1 MFIAQVVS
9 KGKHGKA
16 YTSILLRE
24 SFRVGA
30 TVKSKTLAVLTR
42 LPAHVLEAVRRAVA
56 QPANSLPK
64 PANSSGTALAAPLA
78 VASAADSLAKLADAS
93 DGSLRLRQAES
104 LGALWT
110 VDQVAQ
116 QLGIKKAL
124 GVTRQ
129 AELSYWQVLARVLRP
144 GTSLLAMVR
153 LASTCAAAAMLGW
166 RLAFTEDDLYANGT
180 WLEGRHAVIE
190 RRLWQARPAPPRDQ
204 LFLYDVTSSY
214 LEGNYNA
221 LAAWGYNRDH
231 KEGKKQV
238 VVGLLTDSQGEP
250 VSIQVYRGNTSDP
263 KTFGQ
268 QVHKVKKELGCE
280 GVTLVGD
287 RGMIRKDQKEV
298 AQKAELH
305 FVTALTKPQIQKLL
319 VKKVLQL
326 ELFEE
331 QVHEVL
337 GEDGR
342 RFVLRRNPMRQEEL
356 KRTREQKQQALE
368 AALKKANTYLDE
380 HPRAKVAT
388 QRRDLAARLES
399 FKVQDWLKLTIKK
412 QRLVLNCDAKA
423 LEAAA
428 LLDGCYVV
436 ETDLKTPQADA
447 QTIHDRYKDLAFV
460 ERDFRTLKT
469 GHLEFR
475 PWFVCT
481 EDNTQAHAL
490 TSMLALKVRRHLER
504 AWWSLEVTVEEGLRE
519 LEKLCVMEL
528 VEAQSGKVVARLVP
542 EPSAQQKQLLDALKL
557 DLPRTVPKAE
567 VTVGTRKKINQA
579 RQALEK

>member
-1 MFIAQVVS
+1 MRYVGMFIAEVIS
-9 KGKHGKA
+9 KGQHGKS

-24 SFRVGA
+24 SFRVGSA
-30 TVKSKTLAVLTR
+30 VKSKTLAVLTH

-56 QPANSLPK
+56 QPA
-64 PANSSGTALAAPLA
+64 
-78 VASAADSLAKLADAS
+78 DSLSKLADAS
-93 DGSLRLRQAES
+93 GNSLRLRQGES

-110 VDQVAQ
+110 VDQLAQ

-124 GVTRQ
+124 GVTQ
-129 AELSYWQVLARVLRP
+129 EAELSYWQVLARLLRP

-153 LASTCAAAAMLGW
+153 LATTSAAAVLLGW
-166 RLAFTEDDLYANGT
+166 RRAFTEDDLYANGA

-190 RRLWQARPAPPRDQ
+190 RRLWHARPTHPKDQ

-214 LEGNYNA
+214 LEGDYNA

-231 KEGKKQV
+231 KEGKKQL

-250 VSIQVYRGNTSDP
+250 VSIQVYRGNTSDL

-268 QVHKVKKELGCE
+268 QVHKIKKELGCE

-287 RGMIRKDQKEV
+287 RGMIRTEQKAV
-298 AQKAELH
+298 AQKAEFH

-319 VKKVLQL
+319 ADQVLQL
-326 ELFEE
+326 EFFEE

-342 RFVLRRNPMRQEEL
+342 RFVLRRNPARQEEL
-356 KRTREQKQQALE
+356 QRTREQKQQTLE

-388 QRRDLAARLES
+388 QRRSLEARLQS
-399 FKVQDWLKLTIKK
+399 LKVANWLKLTVSK
-412 QRLVLNCDAKA
+412 QRLVLRCDAQA
-423 LEAAA
+423 LQAAA
-428 LLDGCYVV
+428 QLDGCYVV

-460 ERDFRTLKT
+460 ERDFRTLKS

-481 EDNTQAHAL
+481 QDNTQAPAL

-504 AWWSLEVTVEEGLRE
+504 AWWPLEVTVEEGLRE

-528 VEAQSGKVVARLVP
+528 VHPESGKVVARQVP
-542 EPSAQQKQLLDALKL
+542 EPSARQKQFLDALKL
-557 DLPRTVPKAE
+557 HLPATVPEAQ

-579 RQALEK
+579 RKALEQ

>member
-1 MFIAQVVS
+1 MYIVVSYCNTAKDMQYVGMFIAEVIS
-9 KGKHGKA
+9 KGQHGKS

-24 SFRVGA
+24 SFRVGSA
-30 TVKSKTLAVLTR
+30 VKSKTLAVLTH

-56 QPANSLPK
+56 QPA
-64 PANSSGTALAAPLA
+64 
-78 VASAADSLAKLADAS
+78 DSLSKLADAS
-93 DGSLRLRQAES
+93 GNSLRLRQGES

-110 VDQVAQ
+110 VDQLAQ

-124 GVTRQ
+124 GVTQ
-129 AELSYWQVLARVLRP
+129 EAELSYWQVLARLLRP

-153 LASTCAAAAMLGW
+153 LATTSAAAVLLGW
-166 RLAFTEDDLYANGT
+166 RRAFTEDDLYANGA

-190 RRLWQARPAPPRDQ
+190 RRLWHARPTHPKDQ

-214 LEGNYNA
+214 LEGDYNA

-231 KEGKKQV
+231 KEGKKQL

-250 VSIQVYRGNTSDP
+250 VSIQVYRGNTSDL

-268 QVHKVKKELGCE
+268 QVHKIKKELSCE

-287 RGMIRKDQKEV
+287 RGMIRTEQKAV
-298 AQKAELH
+298 AQKAEFH

-319 VKKVLQL
+319 ADQVLQL
-326 ELFEE
+326 EFFEE

-342 RFVLRRNPMRQEEL
+342 RFVLRRNPARQEEL
-356 KRTREQKQQALE
+356 QRTREQKQQTLE

-388 QRRDLAARLES
+388 QRRSLEARLQS
-399 FKVQDWLKLTIKK
+399 LKVANWLKLTVSK
-412 QRLVLNCDAKA
+412 QRLVLRCDAQA
-423 LEAAA
+423 LQAAA
-428 LLDGCYVV
+428 QLDGCYVV

-460 ERDFRTLKT
+460 ERDFRTLKS

-481 EDNTQAHAL
+481 QDNTQAPAL

-504 AWWSLEVTVEEGLRE
+504 AWWPLEVTVEEGLRE

-528 VEAQSGKVVARLVP
+528 VHPESGKVVARQVP
-542 EPSAQQKQLLDALKL
+542 EPSARQKQFLDALKL
-557 DLPRTVPKAE
+557 HLPATVPEAQ

-579 RQALEK
+579 RKALEQ